1 MNEAQIRE
9 DIEQLRNN
17 CLRAPQ
23 EELLKGKF
31 KKVKNE

>member
-9 DIEQLRNN
+9 DIEHLRNT

-23 EELLKGKF
+23 EEMLKGKF
-31 KKVKNE
+31 KKVKN